1 MQLRAIRSDNCT
13 YVPSVRKKP
22 FSPNKNIRLRLDE
35 EVFAYEL
42 ILRQV
47 IFEADTMSNSENCSR
62 WFDVLEKRIPIFPL
76 SILFLWKSFCSVD
89 GEFHFF
95 HFV

>member
-1 MQLRAIRSDNCT
+1 MQLEVIVVRT
-13 YVPSVRKKP
+13 YKP
-22 FSPNKNIRLRLDE
+22 FSSNKNIRLRLDE

-62 WFDVLEKRIPIFPL
+62 WFYVLEKRIPIFPL

-95 HFV
+95 PFCLRKISVFV